1 MSLSIERVRTGN
13 LVPRVHEQVRALCD
27 AAYGENLAGYFADIG
42 PGVHL
47 LGWHGPALVSH
58 LMWVDRTLY
67 VEGREPLRSA
77 YVELVATRKSD
88 QGRRFATRLME
99 RLALEI
105 QGYDIGALSPAETT
119 LYQRLGWERW
129 HGALSVRTAAGDE
142 IRVAGGVRP
151 GSLHDAA
158 ADGGDV
164 VRRQGTA
171 RSRAPDAA

>member
-1 MSLSIERVRTGN
+1 MAERS
-13 LVPRVHEQVRALCD
+13 
-27 AAYGENLAGYFADIG
+27 
-42 PGVHL
+42 
-47 LGWHGPALVSH
+47 PALNTLTDQEVVLLARGGQERAYRELVRRYERPIFS
-58 LMWVDRTLY
+58 LLYRMWVDRTLY

-129 HGALSVRTAAGDE
+129 HGALSVRTAAGVVPAPGE
-142 IRVAGGVRP
+142 ELMVLRLP
-151 GSLHDAA
+151 GSPPVDLEAA
-158 ADGGDV
+158 LAVDW
-164 VRRQGTA
+164 
-171 RSRAPDAA
+171 RAGEVW

>member
-27 AAYGENLAGYFADIG
+27 AAYGENLARYFADIG

-47 LGWHGPALVSH
+47 LGWHGPALISH

-129 HGALSVRTAAGDE
+129 HGALSVRTAAGVVPAPGE
-142 IRVAGGVRP
+142 ELMVLRLP
-151 GSLHDAA
+151 GSPPVDLEAA
-158 ADGGDV
+158 LAVDW
-164 VRRQGTA
+164 
-171 RSRAPDAA
+171 RAGEVW